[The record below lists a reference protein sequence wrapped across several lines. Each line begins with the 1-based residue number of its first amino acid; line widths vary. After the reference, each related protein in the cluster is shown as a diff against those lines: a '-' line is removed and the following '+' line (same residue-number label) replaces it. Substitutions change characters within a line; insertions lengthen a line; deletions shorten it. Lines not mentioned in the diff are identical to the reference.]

1 MMPSEFEAMQQAAAN
16 MVKRT
21 TELEVQAVAVSKM
34 NPIMAAS
41 QIKALVLEACSAIKT
56 QAVLQ
61 QRLTAEIAALK
72 QNLSGLL
79 PKGD

>member
-1 MMPSEFEAMQQAAAN
+1 MMPSEFEATQQAAAN

-41 QIKALVLEACSAIKT
+41 QIKALVLEACSAIKA
-56 QAVLQ
+56 QAVSQ

>member
-1 MMPSEFEAMQQAAAN
+1 MPSEFEATQQAAAN